1 MENNLKCLRRIFF
14 KVKILHACPYDS
26 NGTSLCLW
34 IFEWCKETS
43 PRTFS
48 PGLQSVHFH
57 YFPDSLQM
65 SSAEAVWM
73 ILCAKIME
81 DVQLSVIVR
90 FLYKHH

>member
-48 PGLQSVHFH
+48 PGLQSVRFH

-65 SSAEAVWM
+65 SSAEAVW
-73 ILCAKIME
+73 IQFNRVCRSRWQTIHSPDL
-81 DVQLSVIVR
+81 LG
-90 FLYKHH
+90 